1 MRLLSIILTIMGIV
15 FTIFGYLIYFKKNY
29 KLINGFKNDLAKG
42 GKNIS
47 YGKKVGLVEL
57 IVGVILILIGIYLLF
72 TNL

>member
-1 MRLLSIILTIMGIV
+1 MRLLSIILIIMGIV

-47 YGKKVGLVEL
+47 YGKKSA
-57 IVGVILILIGIYLLF
+57 
-72 TNL
+72 